1 MAGHLIAGR
10 GLSMDLK
17 VKDVADLLNVSEGTI
32 HQWVADGKIPVYL
45 LNQHYFFS
53 RGEIQNWVI
62 NNKEDRGISKFLGET
77 SLELPTSDLEVA
89 APSGGIKQFSLYRA
103 LHKGK
108 VLLSVKGNSKEE
120 IIHNAMDEIAS
131 SLDLD
136 AEMLF
141 DLLWDRERLQPTA
154 LNRGVG
160 VPHTRDFLLKS
171 QNVVF
176 VVFPKTPMDYGALD
190 GKVVHTLFFLFAC
203 EDKQHLHLL
212 AKIALLCSQTTT
224 LDLLQ
229 QHPSK
234 EALLEY
240 VKGWEGAIPK
250 R

>member
-1 MAGHLIAGR
+1 
-10 GLSMDLK
+10 MDLK

-32 HQWVADGKIPVYL
+32 YQWLADGKIPAYR
-45 LNQHYFFS
+45 LNQHYCFS

-62 NNKEDRGISKFLGET
+62 NNKEDHSISQFLGE
-77 SLELPTSDLEVA
+77 SPSIELSASDLEVS
-89 APSGGIKQFSLYRA
+89 APCGGIKQFSLFRA
-103 LHKGK
+103 LHKGR
-108 VLLSVKGNSKEE
+108 VLLSVNGNTKEE
-120 IIHNAMDEIAS
+120 IIRNAMDEIAP

-136 AEMLF
+136 SEMLF

-154 LNRGVG
+154 LNKGIG

-171 QNVVF
+171 QDAVF
-176 VVFPKTPMDYGALD
+176 VVFPKTPVDYGALD
-190 GKVVHTLFFLFAC
+190 GQAVHTLFFLFAC

-212 AKIALLCSQTTT
+212 AKIALFCSQPTT

-240 VKGWEGAIPK
+240 VKGWEGAISK

>member
-1 MAGHLIAGR
+1 
-10 GLSMDLK
+10 MDLK

-32 HQWVADGKIPVYL
+32 YQWLADGKIPAYR
-45 LNQHYFFS
+45 LNQQYCFS

-62 NNKEDRGISKFLGET
+62 NNKEDHAISQFLGE
-77 SLELPTSDLEVA
+77 SPSIEKFSSDLEVA

-108 VLLSVKGNSKEE
+108 VLLSVEGHSKEA
-120 IIHNAMDEIAS
+120 IIRNAVEEIAPT
-131 SLDLD
+131 LDLD
-136 AEMLF
+136 SEMLF
-141 DLLWDRERLQPTA
+141 DLLWDRESMQPTA
-154 LNRGVG
+154 LNNGVG
-160 VPHTRDFLLKS
+160 VPHTRDFLHKS
-171 QNVVF
+171 QNAVF
-176 VVFPKTPMDYGALD
+176 VAFPKTPVDYGALD
-190 GKVVHTLFFLFAC
+190 EQAVHTLFFLFAS

-212 AKIALLCSQTTT
+212 AKIALFCSQPTT

-240 VKGWEGAIPK
+240 VKSWEGAIPK